1 MSISETIEA
10 WSGLILVMA
19 CISIFL
25 ASIFIWIGTKIT
37 NIKNFKFRKA
47 IISAI
52 SSSLIIYLTI
62 IIFSIFPYLGAIIGF
77 FIGLLLASFLMR
89 RILDSTLR
97 QTFVIWIFNGLA
109 QILAVI
115 VGATLFIGGVRD
127 LIKIL

>member
-37 NIKNFKFRKA
+37 KIKNFKFRKA